1 MSSTLQNIS
10 SLAQWV
16 DVTNV
21 ELLHSLASAY
31 GFGTSYRASNGAMT
45 TPPPESFIS
54 LLQALGV
61 NISDAPSDE
70 ELHHLIHARH
80 QYWATRPLPPCVV
93 ATAGQERHFN
103 VHVHDGH
110 PAHTWIQ
117 LEDGTPRETYQDE
130 NWAPPTA
137 DVAGVVWGEATFHVP
152 GNLPPGY
159 HTLHLESDNFKD
171 SCPLLVVPARLESN
185 QRYID
190 NPVFGVMAQLYSV
203 RSEQS
208 WGIGDFEDLGTLAVL
223 LAEQG
228 ADYLLINPVHAAQP
242 IPPVEDSP
250 YLPTSRRFVNPIYIS
265 VEAVDEYYKLDKDA
279 KAQIERMV
287 APLKAL
293 NRSAEPLR
301 RNEIF
306 ETKLAVLRELFFI
319 ACADER
325 RTHDFELF
333 CLDEGEGL
341 EEFARWC
348 AVKAME
354 TAPSRHE
361 LDEELEELTRFYMWL
376 QFIADEQRR
385 RAQDKALAAGMKVG
399 IMTDLAVG
407 IHPDGADANTLANV
421 LVPEAS
427 VGAPPDQYSQQGQ
440 DWSQPPWHPQALAE
454 AGYEP
459 WRELLRTVLR
469 HSGGIRV
476 DHILGLFRLFWMPRN
491 VSPMFGTYMNYD
503 HEAMVGTL
511 VLEAQRAN
519 AVVVGED
526 LGTFEPWVQDVLQDK
541 GILGTTVLWF
551 ESYDDGSPLH
561 TWDYRRL
568 ALSAVGT
575 HDLPPTAGYL
585 RFAHNI
591 LRDELGLI
599 EEPLE
604 ELNEQDHQWQA
615 RVLDRVREDGHFH
628 GTSLEHTEFTQLSAE
643 EFARDVDVED
653 LLVGLTR
660 FIAATP
666 SAMTVTNLVDMVG
679 DTRIQNQP
687 GTNAEQYSNWC
698 IPLTDNNGKA
708 VLIEDLPSIELFG
721 RVAEASKR

>member
-1 MSSTLQNIS
+1 
-10 SLAQWV
+10 
-16 DVTNV
+16 
-21 ELLHSLASAY
+21 
-31 GFGTSYRASNGAMT
+31 MT

-341 EEFARWC
+341 EEFGRWC
-348 AVKAME
+348 AVEAME

-604 ELNEQDHQWQA
+604 ELNENDHQWQA